1 MKKEKFTSLVWKEG
15 RYYVAQCLN
24 VDISSFGVTKKAAL
38 KNLEEAVDLYFQNT
52 SKPKIS
58 VVEKF
63 ELKSRVLVN
72 A

>member
-1 MKKEKFTSLVWKEG
+1 
-15 RYYVAQCLN
+15 